1 MIKLRNFFFNIF
13 IGGVLVLLPIIII
26 LQILQW
32 LFALFEESTRP
43 LTFYLV
49 SEFSLNQ
56 TLALITSLILVVILF
71 SIIGMIVRTQV
82 GNNLFQITERI
93 LLFKIPGYRTVKEI
107 TEQISG
113 KQKGLFRKVALITV
127 GNTGVSATGFVTDE
141 IDENHSTVFIPCGPN
156 PTTGFILHVNNKD
169 ITVLDVS
176 VESAMK
182 TVISCGSGS
191 AKFIFGKEMQALET
205 ASASLNK
212 SANKRE

>member
-32 LFALFEESTRP
+32 LFTLFEESSRP

-56 TLALITSLILVVILF
+56 TLALVTSLVLVVILF
-71 SIIGMIVRTQV
+71 SIIGMIVRTQI
-82 GNNLFQITERI
+82 GNNLFQISERM

-169 ITVLDVS
+169 ITVLDIS

-191 AKFIFGKEMQALET
+191 ARFIFGKEMQALET
-205 ASASLNK
+205 ATASLNK
-212 SANKRE
+212 SANARE